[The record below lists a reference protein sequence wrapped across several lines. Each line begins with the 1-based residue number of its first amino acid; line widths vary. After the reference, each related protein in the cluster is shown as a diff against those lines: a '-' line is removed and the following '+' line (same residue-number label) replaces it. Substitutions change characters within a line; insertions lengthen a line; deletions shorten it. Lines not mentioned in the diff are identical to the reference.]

1 MSHLITFRKL
11 RKKDVSQIQDVAL
24 KAWVYTYRRI
34 YTPRNIRKFV
44 SRYYSNERFEK
55 VVFPAIRNAQACF
68 HVALDGNRVIGYS
81 HVGKSR
87 AGWELL
93 RIYLLPRYIGKGIGK
108 RLLHLNERFLK
119 NRGVRRYFV
128 YSHARNRLGMSFYRR
143 NGFVRMKRKDAS
155 PTSICFVKKLH

>member
-1 MSHLITFRKL
+1 MYRKL
-11 RKKDVSQIQDVAL
+11 RRKDVGQIQKVAL
-24 KAWVYTYRRI
+24 KAWMHAYRKI
-34 YTPRNIRKFV
+34 YTLKNIRRFV
-44 SRYYSNERFEK
+44 SRYYSDERFEK
-55 VVFPAIRNAQACF
+55 VVFPAIRDAQACF

-119 NRGVRRYFV
+119 NRGARRYFV
-128 YSHARNRLGMSFYRR
+128 YAHARNRLSTSFYRR
-143 NGFVRMKRKDAS
+143 NGFARMKGKDAS